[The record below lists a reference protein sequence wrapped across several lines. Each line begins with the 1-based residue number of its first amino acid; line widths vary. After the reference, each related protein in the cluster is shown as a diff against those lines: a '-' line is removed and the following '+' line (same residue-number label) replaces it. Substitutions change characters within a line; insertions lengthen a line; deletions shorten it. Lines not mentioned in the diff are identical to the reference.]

1 MTYSKSNTEKYT
13 LIDDLLD
20 LDNEENNQANKIKDK
35 YIRNNSTKSKY
46 SELKENYSDTTN
58 YTPIQTQNHQT
69 PPIQNQQIQQYE
81 NHQTQQ
87 IQKYENHQT
96 QPYENHQTQ
105 PYENHQ
111 TQQIQKYENQIQEYQ
126 QQNSYNQN
134 QTNQQ
139 NQQNQNYYKP
149 YNNHKQYY
157 NDDSYQDDNKL
168 PYYNNYHNIPSN
180 SPYSC
185 LDISS
190 HIENCPIC
198 SKFYNTDKTI
208 YVITIVILI
217 IFCIILIKKIIDK

>member
-20 LDNEENNQANKIKDK
+20 LDIEENYQDNNQANKIKEK
-35 YIRNNSTKSKY
+35 YIRNNSTKSNY
-46 SELKENYSDTTN
+46 SELKEKYSDN
-58 YTPIQTQNHQT
+58 YTPIQTPIQTQNQT
-69 PPIQNQQIQQYE
+69 PIQTQNQTPIQNQQIQHE
-81 NHQTQQ
+81 NK
-87 IQKYENHQT
+87 IE
-96 QPYENHQTQ
+96 P
-105 PYENHQ
+105 
-111 TQQIQKYENQIQEYQ
+111 YQ
-126 QQNSYNQN
+126 QQNSHNQN
-134 QTNQQ
+134 F
-139 NQQNQNYYKP
+139 YKP
-149 YNNHKQYY
+149 YNNNLQQYNHKPYY
-157 NDDSYQDDNKL
+157 NDDDSFYQDDNKL

-208 YVITIVILI
+208 YVITILILI

>member
-46 SELKENYSDTTN
+46 QELKENYSDTTN

-81 NHQTQQ
+81 NQ
-87 IQKYENHQT
+87 IQ
-96 QPYENHQTQ
+96 P
-105 PYENHQ
+105 
-111 TQQIQKYENQIQEYQ
+111 YENQIQKYQ

-139 NQQNQNYYKP
+139 NQNYYKNQNH
-149 YNNHKQYY
+149 YKNHKTYY

-168 PYYNNYHNIPSN
+168 PYYNTYHNIPSN

>member
-81 NHQTQQ
+81 NHQTQPYENQ
-87 IQKYENHQT
+87 IQQYQNHQT
-96 QPYENHQTQ
+96 QPYEN
-105 PYENHQ
+105 
-111 TQQIQKYENQIQEYQ
+111 QIQQYQ
-126 QQNSYNQN
+126 QQKSYNQN

-139 NQQNQNYYKP
+139 NNYKP
-149 YNNHKQYY
+149 YNNHKPYY